1 MSGCVLTLPANAA
14 PPAPGLS
21 LYGTVVLHVAPE
33 AAAGGP
39 LAVVRNG
46 DEILLDGPNRRL
58 ELLVSDGELRSRLA
72 DWQRNRPQPK
82 YTRGY
87 YRLYIETVMRANQG
101 CDLDFLTGAS
111 GSVVDRE
118 SH

>member
-1 MSGCVLTLPANAA
+1 MSGTA
-14 PPAPGLS
+14 
-21 LYGTVVLHVAPE
+21 YGTVVLHVAPE
-33 AAAGGP
+33 ANAGGP

-46 DEILLDGPNRRL
+46 DEILLDGPSRRL
-58 ELLVSDGELRSRLA
+58 ELLVSDEELKARLA
-72 DWQRNRPQPK
+72 DWQRNRPPPK

-87 YRLYIETVMRANQG
+87 YRLYIETVMQANQG
-101 CDLDFLTGAS
+101 YDLDFLTGAS

>member
-72 DWQRNRPQPK
+72 DWQRNRPKTEVHSRLLPAIHRDRDAGQP
-82 YTRGY
+82 G
-87 YRLYIETVMRANQG
+87 L
-101 CDLDFLTGAS
+101 
-111 GSVVDRE
+111 
-118 SH
+118 